1 MHQLTKPSSPWAAF
15 IADNNFDSTSFYLL
29 PETRNKKFLRAT
41 AGIENVRIRPLRG
54 SRDV

>member
-1 MHQLTKPSSPWAAF
+1 MHHLTKPSSPWAAF
-15 IADNNFDSTSFYLL
+15 IADNNFDSTCFYLL

-41 AGIENVRIRPLRG
+41 AGMENVRIRPLRG